1 MDERNKLPFRF
12 ALILIIFLGFNIL
25 HAQEKP
31 SQSLALDQYL
41 SKLPTDLTLKENE
54 PQTYLLTTNWYNRDL
69 NGNATGKF
77 VIKGEYTRALS
88 DQVVRWNNVSIEVF
102 QDPTKSDS
110 DTLFQDWMEGLSY
123 KSPDDIASPELYKN
137 FPTDET
143 KHLLRTLIWDAI
155 GFEIFAWTH
164 FDKLKLNETIK
175 SSDFEDFDAQMAD
188 WGTLRMKGLKMTWIG
203 ISKMNDEICALIQ
216 FESFVNPAKS
226 FGISGRSLYWGRIW
240 VSLEDKQIEYA
251 KMNEDVIM
259 EITSS
264 PDSKKF
270 LNIQREVSFEK
281 LR

>member
-1 MDERNKLPFRF
+1 MDERNKLRLRF
-12 ALILIIFLGFNIL
+12 ALSLIIFLGLNIL
-25 HAQEKP
+25 HAQENS

-88 DQVVRWNNVSIEVF
+88 DQIVRWNNVYIEVF

-110 DTLFQDWMEGLSY
+110 DTLFQDRMEGLSY
-123 KSPDDIASPELYKN
+123 KSPDDIANPDLYKN
-137 FPTDET
+137 FP
-143 KHLLRTLIWDAI
+143 
-155 GFEIFAWTH
+155 WTH

-175 SSDFEDFDAQMAD
+175 SSDFEDFNVQMAD
-188 WGTLRMKGLKMTWIG
+188 WGTLRMKDLKMTWIG

-226 FGISGRSLYWGRIW
+226 FGIFGRSLYWGRIW
-240 VSLEDKQIEYA
+240 VSLKDKQIEYA
-251 KMNEDVIM
+251 KLNEDVIM

-281 LR
+281 LK